1 METTLTFNFR
11 LIRLLD
17 HDLVPGDCEIIL
29 HLGLSQEGDTE
40 IQENCLKAIK
50 FWLDTILDSSIVYWP
65 GTDVDTKLFE
75 KISNNIILTPEEPND
90 YHMCLLLHS
99 KINAI
104 GQGHVLVNKTEFA
117 SDTGDG
123 FKCAFSGDIGP
134 WLSTERNW
142 MGVQNIFEQ
151 PWWLRKDGST
161 LDIPYEDGDDIVHI
175 KESLT
180 IDLLEIL
187 GSKTI
192 DSTNQ
197 SAEIIKPAFKLKLI
211 KDDE

>member
-17 HDLVPGDCEIIL
+17 HDLVPGECEITL
-29 HLGLSQEGDTE
+29 HLGLSSDGDTV

-50 FWLDTILDSSIVYWP
+50 FWLDTVLESSIAYWP

-104 GQGHVLVNKTEFA
+104 GQGHVIVNKTEFS

-123 FKCAFSGDIGP
+123 FKCAFSGDISN
-134 WLSTERNW
+134 WLSMEKDW
-142 MGVQNIFEQ
+142 MGVKNVFEQ
-151 PWWLRKDGST
+151 PWWLRKDCST
-161 LDIPYEDGDDIVHI
+161 LDMPYEDGDDVVYI
-175 KESLT
+175 KEALT
-180 IDLLEIL
+180 IDLLDMMGAKIEE
-187 GSKTI
+187 SNDKT
-192 DSTNQ
+192 
-197 SAEIIKPAFKLKLI
+197 AEIIKPAFKLKLI